1 MDLLG
6 STVWEKRKAS
16 VKKSLGRTQES
27 DFAGLQV
34 ATREWFSICVMER
47 DSVGQTEELSFL
59 IIQIH

>member
-16 VKKSLGRTQES
+16 VEKSRGRTQES
-27 DFAGLQV
+27 DFAGVRV

-59 IIQIH
+59 IVQND